1 MLLKFLLFLP
11 VVEIIFF
18 IFFGDV
24 LGFFNVILWIITTG
38 ILGFW
43 LLSPLKKNQLHKIN
57 INDQPIDWICK
68 RLSGV
73 LLIIPGFFTDFIGII
88 ILFKPFRIII
98 WSLIPK
104 RILNFSK
111 DFNFKTNKSN
121 PSKNNEKI
129 IDADYKNLDD

>member
-1 MLLKFLLFLP
+1 MLKFLLFLP
-11 VVEIIFF
+11 FIEIIFF

-24 LGFFNVILWIITTG
+24 LGFLNVIFWIIVTG
-38 ILGFW
+38 IIGFW
-43 LLSPLKKNQLHKIN
+43 LLSPLKNQLNQIN
-57 INDQPIDWICK
+57 INDQPVDWICK

-88 ILFKPFRIII
+88 IFIRPLRKII

-104 RILNFSK
+104 NFLNFTK
-111 DFNFKTNKSN
+111 GFNFKKKAST
-121 PSKNNEKI
+121 SKNNEKI